1 MPNPHGLPA
10 REVLRR
16 FLNFAQ
22 ASAPDKTVFLEL
34 GSRPEFLH
42 RDLEVFTATFDTL
55 EADHTGWITIDS
67 VAAYVA
73 PVCDPEEAP
82 PGKRR
87 CCIWSPGTT
96 WEEAHGDTTPM
107 CFNEFAGIMLVETKG
122 MPPPQVESR
131 CILIG
136 LKGTLLS
143 RTFSSVPALYRHHR
157 TQRLVAEGKRQP
169 AK

>member
-87 CCIWSPGTT
+87 TAIRRLCASTNSQASCSWRRR
-96 WEEAHGDTTPM
+96 A
-107 CFNEFAGIMLVETKG
+107 C
-122 MPPPQVESR
+122 
-131 CILIG
+131 
-136 LKGTLLS
+136 
-143 RTFSSVPALYRHHR
+143 HR
-157 TQRLVAEGKRQP
+157 PR
-169 AK
+169 